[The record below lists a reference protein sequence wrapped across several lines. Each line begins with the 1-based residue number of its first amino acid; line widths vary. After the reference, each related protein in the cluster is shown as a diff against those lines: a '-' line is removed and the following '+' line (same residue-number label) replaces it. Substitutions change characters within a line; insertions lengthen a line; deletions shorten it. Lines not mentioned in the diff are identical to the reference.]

1 MKTYAVYDVRL
12 TSETKYYNG
21 LAYII
26 DGERGQRMFPGTWA
40 KNYCIALYKYGI
52 SPEKDYFTRS
62 RLLAEFSGKKEV

>member
-40 KNYCIALYKYGI
+40 ENYCIALYKYGI

-62 RLLAEFSGKKEV
+62 RLLAECSGKKEV